1 MNRERMKELAEA
13 QFAERQA
20 ATQIVH
26 APDDFDKLQI
36 NERSYKLVVNYREA
50 FDDAKLAARFSEFLE
65 KYNFIVGDIAADQLR
80 LRGFYNKGIT
90 GIPRNQQISAL
101 EDYLYEEVNFGA
113 PYFVLENLEPHD
125 VQEDVDAGEGTKRR
139 NRSRRRP
146 SAANKNKDKGAAVK
160 ETQRPV
166 AKKKPTQ
173 GKNTEVKVKG
183 ARKKRHFEVRDR
195 KIDKPAVTKG
205 K

>member
-50 FDDAKLAARFSEFLE
+50 YDDAKLAARFSEFLE

-90 GIPRNQQISAL
+90 GIPRNQQITAL

-125 VQEDVDAGEGTKRR
+125 VPEEVDAGEGTKRR
-139 NRSRRRP
+139 HRSRRRP
-146 SAANKNKDKGAAVK
+146 GFGNKSKDKGAAIK

-166 AKKKPTQ
+166 QNKKPTG

-195 KIDKPAVTKG
+195 KTDKPNVTKG

>member
-20 ATQIVH
+20 ATHIVH
-26 APDDFDKLQI
+26 ARDDFDNLQI

-50 FDDAKLAARFSEFLE
+50 YDDAKLAARFSEFLE

-90 GIPRNQQISAL
+90 GIPRNQQITAL

-139 NRSRRRP
+139 QRSRRRP
-146 SAANKNKDKGAAVK
+146 HSTKNKDKGAAVK
-160 ETQRPV
+160 ETKRPV
-166 AKKKPTQ
+166 QNKKPTA

-195 KIDKPAVTKG
+195 KPEQPTVTKG

>member
-1 MNRERMKELAEA
+1 MNREKMKEMAEA

-20 ATQIVH
+20 ATTIVH
-26 APDDFDKLQI
+26 AADDFDKLQI

-50 FDDAKLAARFSEFLE
+50 YDDTKLAARFSEFLE

-80 LRGFYNKGIT
+80 LRGFYNKGIA
-90 GIPRNQQISAL
+90 GIPRNQQITAL

-113 PYFVLENLEPHD
+113 PYFVLENLEPHE
-125 VQEDVDAGEGTKRR
+125 VHEDVDAGEGTKRR
-139 NRSRRRP
+139 NRSRRR
-146 SAANKNKDKGAAVK
+146 NNGFTKNKGAAVK
-160 ETQRPV
+160 ETQRP
-166 AKKKPTQ
+166 AQNKKPTA

-195 KIDKPAVTKG
+195 KTDKPVTKG